1 MAYADACVHPYPAG
15 DTTLPRMALEA
26 RELGFGTIVSTGGA
40 GEYFGVRAVQGV
52 VIGARTFKDVVK
64 AVRRAPANALVA
76 VCAGDEGFTR
86 SVVSLGGVHVLK
98 GVHLGPKNAF
108 DHVAARTAGERGV
121 AVEIDL
127 SQIVTLRGRDRQR
140 VLARYADV
148 LFLHRRYGFPL
159 CIGSNAR
166 SLLGQRSVR
175 EAAALCSLFGM
186 DDGEA
191 DAALSSVDG
200 LLDRPET
207 VRVIE

>member
-15 DTTLPRMALEA
+15 DTSLPRMALEA
-26 RELGFGTIVSTGGA
+26 RELGFETIVSTGGE
-40 GEYFGVRAVQGV
+40 GEFFGVRAVRGV
-52 VIGARTFKDVVK
+52 VISARTFKD
-64 AVRRAPANALVA
+64 AVRAVRQAPRAALVA

-86 SVVSLGGVHVLK
+86 SVVALGGVHVLK
-98 GVHLGPKNAF
+98 GVHLGPKNTF

-127 SQIVTLRGRDRQR
+127 APIIALRGRDRQR

-148 LFLHRRYGFPL
+148 LLLHRRYGFPL

-166 SLLGQRSVR
+166 SVLDQRSVR

-186 DDGEA
+186 DANEA

-200 LLDRPET
+200 LLDRPGT